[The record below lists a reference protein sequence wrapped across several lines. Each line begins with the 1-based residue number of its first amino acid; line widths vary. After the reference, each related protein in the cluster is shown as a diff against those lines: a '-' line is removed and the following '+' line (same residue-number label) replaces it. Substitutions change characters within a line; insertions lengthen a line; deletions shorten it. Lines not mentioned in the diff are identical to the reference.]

1 MGGRFGIWWRITM
14 HQTGRSQKRT
24 NKWFAGSPFGNPKK
38 FAGFGN
44 SVLFFG
50 NAKGNPKKFAGFRNS
65 VLFFRKKSQ
74 ANSVLFFRTSKRNA
88 RKNSGTANK
97 NFPKFASKFGNKL
110 VTKRVAKDIDP
121 TRVKRIELTNKE
133 KIRNRLETQA
143 YFPQQSTGFLSVLR
157 KTILD
162 YFLPFPPAPP
172 LDDKR
177 NALPDH
183 RKNKKGSQ
191 R

>member
-1 MGGRFGIWWRITM
+1 M

-24 NKWFAGSPFGNPKK
+24 NKFFAGTPNGFFKNFFPKRNPKK
-38 FAGFGN
+38 FAGNSINFFKNFFPKRNSTIFFGN
-44 SVLFFG
+44 S
-50 NAKGNPKKFAGFRNS
+50 KI
-65 VLFFRKKSQ
+65 
-74 ANSVLFFRTSKRNA
+74 
-88 RKNSGTANK
+88 
-97 NFPKFASKFGNKL
+97 NFVKFGNKL

-162 YFLPFPPAPP
+162 YFLPYPPAPP
-172 LDDKR
+172 LKDER
-177 NALPDH
+177 NCFWLPPE
-183 RKNKKGSQ
+183 K
-191 R
+191 

>member
-1 MGGRFGIWWRITM
+1 M

-38 FAGFGN
+38 IAGFRN

-50 NAKGNPKKFAGFRNS
+50 NAKGNPKKFTAFRNS
-65 VLFFRKKSQ
+65 TI
-74 ANSVLFFRTSKRNA
+74 FFRTSKRNSTIFF
-88 RKNSGTANK
+88 RPPHK
-97 NFPKFASKFGNKL
+97 NFVKFGNKL

-162 YFLPFPPAPP
+162 YFLPYPPAPP
-172 LDDKR
+172 LKDER
-177 NALPDH
+177 NCFWLPPE
-183 RKNKKGSQ
+183 K
-191 R
+191 

>member
-1 MGGRFGIWWRITM
+1 M

-38 FAGFGN
+38 FAGFRN

-65 VLFFRKKSQ
+65 VLFFRKKSK
-74 ANSVLFFRTSKRNA
+74 ANSVLFFK
-88 RKNSGTANK
+88 
-97 NFPKFASKFGNKL
+97 
-110 VTKRVAKDIDP
+110 KRVAKDIDP

-162 YFLPFPPAPP
+162 YFLPYPPAPP
-172 LDDKR
+172 LKDER
-177 NALPDH
+177 NCFWLPPE
-183 RKNKKGSQ
+183 K
-191 R
+191 

>member
-24 NKWFAGSPFGNPKK
+24 NKWFAGSPFRNPKK

-65 VLFFRKKSQ
+65 VLFFGKKSQ
-74 ANSVLFFRTSKRNA
+74 ANSVLFFR
-88 RKNSGTANK
+88 
-97 NFPKFASKFGNKL
+97 
-110 VTKRVAKDIDP
+110 KRVAKDIDP

-162 YFLPFPPAPP
+162 YFLPYPPAPP
-172 LDDKR
+172 LKDER
-177 NALPDH
+177 NCFWLPPA
-183 RKNKKGSQ
+183 K
-191 R
+191 

>member
-1 MGGRFGIWWRITM
+1 M

-24 NKWFAGSPFGNPKK
+24 NKWFAGSPFRNPKK
-38 FAGFGN
+38 FAGFRN

-50 NAKGNPKKFAGFRNS
+50 NAKGNPKKFTAFRNS
-65 VLFFRKKSQ
+65 TI
-74 ANSVLFFRTSKRNA
+74 FFRTSKRNSTIFF
-88 RKNSGTANK
+88 RPPHK
-97 NFPKFASKFGNKL
+97 NFVKFGNKL

-162 YFLPFPPAPP
+162 YFLPYPPAPP
-172 LDDKR
+172 LKDER
-177 NALPDH
+177 NCFWLPPE
-183 RKNKKGSQ
+183 K
-191 R
+191 

>member
-38 FAGFGN
+38 N
-44 SVLFFG
+44 SGTENAKKNPKKILQENFVDIFFG
-50 NAKGNPKKFAGFRNS
+50 NVKRNS
-65 VLFFRKKSQ
+65 VLFFR
-74 ANSVLFFRTSKRNA
+74 
-88 RKNSGTANK
+88 
-97 NFPKFASKFGNKL
+97 
-110 VTKRVAKDIDP
+110 KRVAKDIDP

-143 YFPQQSTGFLSVLR
+143 YFPKQPSFLSTLR
-157 KTILD
+157 RTILD

>member
-38 FAGFGN
+38 N
-44 SVLFFG
+44 SG
-50 NAKGNPKKFAGFRNS
+50 TENAKKNSRNPFRNPKKIAGFRNATI
-65 VLFFRKKSQ
+65 FFR
-74 ANSVLFFRTSKRNA
+74 KRNA

-162 YFLPFPPAPP
+162 YFLPFPPPPP
-172 LDDKR
+172 LKDER
-177 NALPDH
+177 NCFWLPPE
-183 RKNKKGSQ
+183 K
-191 R
+191 